1 DDASVEKVTYK
12 SPVTRCWIVIRA
24 LGSRRVPPSR
34 GSIDSWEMP
43 TILSTRLVSSF
54 LTLGAIIDSFSS
66 EPGGAVCACAPVV
79 VPKISKLMM
88 SEGGNAGSDV
98 YVVRI

>member
-43 TILSTRLVSSF
+43 TILSTRLVSSL
-54 LTLGAIIDSFSS
+54 LTLEAIIDFAPRG
-66 EPGGAVCACAPVV
+66 PGVAFAAGTPVV